1 MNELTVTLLEAL
13 LAGKSIQGM
22 QGYASPWETLP
33 ADQALVAIGAIE
45 SGAQCKFYLRVA
57 PEMITIAGMEFEA
70 PLREAPPNGHE
81 LWRLE
86 LEGKPAQFYWAS
98 SSLYH
103 QKLLKA
109 NLLFATEGA
118 AAAAAEALSSMLNNR
133 RS

>member
-1 MNELTVTLLEAL
+1 MKELTVTLLEAL
-13 LAGKSIQGM
+13 LAGKSIQGA

-70 PLREAPPNGHE
+70 PLREAPPNGRE
-81 LWRLE
+81 VWRLE
-86 LEGKPAQFYWAS
+86 LEDKPVHLYWAS

-118 AAAAAEALSSMLNNR
+118 AAAVTETLSSMLNNR
-133 RS
+133 K